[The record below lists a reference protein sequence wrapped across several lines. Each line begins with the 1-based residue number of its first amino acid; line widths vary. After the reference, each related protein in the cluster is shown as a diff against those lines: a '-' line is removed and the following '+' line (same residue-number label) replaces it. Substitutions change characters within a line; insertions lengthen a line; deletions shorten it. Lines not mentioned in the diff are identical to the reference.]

1 MGATLRYVLLT
12 AIRDRINAALLAAIL
27 LVCLASSFLGSA
39 ALAEG
44 QAMSAVFAAASI
56 RLLAVGGLVVFVCF
70 HVRRLA
76 ESKELE
82 AVLARPLSRE
92 RFILAYA
99 SGLWLI
105 AILLIVPAT
114 LLLGLVFRPSVDG
127 YLLWSAS
134 LLLEGLVMTTL
145 ALFAALTIET
155 ASGAVVACGG
165 FYALSR
171 MMSFFLDIARSK
183 AAEAGDAK
191 DLGVFLRFAMEGLST
206 LLPRLDLFGRTEW
219 LVHGAVTATPW
230 HVLLAQ
236 TAVYVPLLLL
246 AAMFDLRRKRF

>member
-12 AIRDRINAALLAAIL
+12 AIRDRIYAALFAAIL
-27 LVCLASSFLGSA
+27 LACLVSSFLGSA
-39 ALAEG
+39 AMAEG

-56 RLLAVGGLVVFVCF
+56 RILAIGGLVVFVCF

-82 AVLARPLSRE
+82 AMLARPLSRE

-99 SGLWLI
+99 SGLWI
-105 AILLIVPAT
+105 AALLLILPAAA
-114 LLLGLVFRPSVDG
+114 LLGLAFRPSAEG
-127 YLLWSAS
+127 FLLWSAS

-145 ALFAALTIET
+145 ALFAAITIET
-155 ASGAVVACGG
+155 ASGAVVVCGG

-183 AAEAGDAK
+183 VAEGGDGGSF
-191 DLGVFLRFAMEGLST
+191 GVFMRYAIEGLST
-206 LLPRLDLFGRTEW
+206 LMPRLDLFSRTEW
-219 LVHGAVTATPW
+219 LVHGTVTAPLW
-230 HVLLAQ
+230 QALLAQ
-236 TAVYVPLLLL
+236 TAIYVPLLLL
-246 AAMFDLRRKRF
+246 AAMFDLSRKRF